1 MLPWHL
7 VELEEN
13 PNIACIKWQQM
24 FLGIVDYRAP
34 CKRRR
39 VGNVARLNLN
49 CSHPLTFQDRIQKRT
64 QTFS

>member
-1 MLPWHL
+1 MKVWHL

-39 VGNVARLNLN
+39 VGNVAAPTPPPPPPRL
-49 CSHPLTFQDRIQKRT
+49 P
-64 QTFS
+64 QTYRS